1 MENSRI
7 KNFPVSFFA
16 VVMGL
21 TGLAIAY
28 MRVSFLEEA
37 LKSVGMFL
45 TYLSTFIF
53 FLFLII
59 YSLKIFKYPEAVKAE
74 FYHPIKASFFP
85 TISISFL
92 LLAIGYNSLSEPISY
107 SIWLIGTIIHFIFL
121 IKILTYWISKEFKIE
136 MINPSWFIP
145 VVGTIIVPIQGINY
159 SEELS
164 WFFFSTGIVF
174 WICLFTI
181 VFYRFIFHNPL
192 SDKLY
197 PTFFILIA
205 PPAVGFVSYTK
216 LNESIDTL
224 SNILFY
230 FALFLCIVLAALIRK
245 FLNLKFYISWW
256 AYTFPLDAITIAIE
270 MRYHLTGLELYKFL
284 TVVSLIITTI
294 VIGIV
299 GIKTLYAVLKR
310 QVCVEE

>member
-1 MENSRI
+1 MESSRI

-28 MRVSFLEEA
+28 MRASFLGKASEA
-37 LKSVGMFL
+37 VGISLTFL
-45 TYLSTFIF
+45 ATFIF
-53 FLFLII
+53 FLFLIF
-59 YSLKIFKYPEAVKAE
+59 YSLKILKYFEVVKAE
-74 FYHPIKASFFP
+74 FNHPIKASFFP
-85 TISISFL
+85 TISISLL
-92 LLAIGYNSLSEPISY
+92 LLAIVYSSLSESLSY
-107 SIWLIGTIIHFIFL
+107 YMWLIGTIMQFL
-121 IKILTYWISKEFKIE
+121 FLVRIISYWINKDFKIE

-145 VVGTIIVPIQGINY
+145 VVGTIIVPIQGMDY

-164 WFFFSTGIVF
+164 WFFFSTGIIF

-181 VFYRFIFHNPL
+181 VFYRLIFYNPL
-192 SDKLY
+192 PEKLY

-216 LNESIDTL
+216 INDSIDSL
-224 SNILFY
+224 GNILFY
-230 FALFLCIVLAALIRK
+230 FALLLLIVLAALIRK

-256 AYTFPLDAITIAIE
+256 AYTFPLDAITIAIA
-270 MRYHLTGLELYKFL
+270 MRYHLTGLEFYKVLSIF
-284 TVVSLIITTI
+284 SLIITTC

-299 GIKTLYAVLKR
+299 SIKTLFAVSKK
-310 QVCVEE
+310 QVCIEE